1 MDRIKCYDVNGNVI
15 EHLVQWD
22 KNQQIYIEDLVSG
35 IVPEVHFGKDD
46 NPICYQYKNT
56 ISSSNGKYII
66 TIPNELLQ
74 DSFRLYVYLYYK
86 SNNSYTTK
94 YYVPI
99 LIIAKPK
106 PDGYTLEDNIEK
118 VPVTQILT
126 DLSELQED
134 INTLHSSIGT
144 LQLNIQILQS
154 DAGTLKTNVNTLQ
167 NSLNNKLTTPS
178 RGAVG
183 QILEIASVDANGKPL
198 TFIAVDKPTGG
209 TSSLGKPDLVDD
221 GEGNVSLIYSSSG
234 QEIVFNDDG
243 NGNVTF

>member
-56 ISSSNGKYII
+56 ISSSDGKYII

-86 SNNSYTTK
+86 SNNTYTTK

-106 PDGYTLEDNIEK
+106 PDGYILEDNIEK

-126 DLSELQED
+126 DISELQED
-134 INTLHSSIGT
+134 I
-144 LQLNIQILQS
+144 
-154 DAGTLKTNVNTLQ
+154 NTLQ

-178 RGAVG
+178 KGSVG

-198 TFIAVDKPTGG
+198 TFIAVDKPAGG
-209 TSSLGKPDLVDD
+209 TSSLDKPYLVDD
-221 GEGNVSLIYSSSG
+221 GEGNVSLIYSSG
-234 QEIVFNDDG
+234 QKIVFNDDG